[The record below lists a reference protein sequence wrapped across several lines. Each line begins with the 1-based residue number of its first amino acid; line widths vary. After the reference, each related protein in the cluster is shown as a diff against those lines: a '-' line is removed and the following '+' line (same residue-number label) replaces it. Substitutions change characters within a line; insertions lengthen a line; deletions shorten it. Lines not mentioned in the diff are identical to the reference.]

1 MTALLDR
8 PRPTPEDLLYLSRD
22 HRYELVNGRLVEKSM
37 AATSSAVVAEVLAHL
52 NNFVRDHQAGLV
64 LAADQGYQCF
74 PDEPNKVRKPDISFI
89 ARDRI
94 TPALAE
100 GHIRIAPDLVVEVLS
115 PTDLVREVSRR
126 IRDYLRVG
134 VRLLWVIDPEAR
146 LVQVYRPGRR
156 GVILPET
163 DELDGEEVLPGFRV
177 PVHILFR
184 PLALLQPETTTPAAS
199 S

>member
-37 AATSSAVVAEVLAHL
+37 AATSSLVAGQVYGVLWNHCQQTAAGEV
-52 NNFVRDHQAGLV
+52 FY
-64 LAADQGYQCF
+64 ADQGYQCF

-177 PVHILFR
+177 PVHVLFR
-184 PLALLQPETTTPAAS
+184 PLALLQPETTPPAS
-199 S
+199 SS